1 MDVTIINRINNLLC
15 GRSIF
20 LIGMMG
26 SGKSKTGP
34 KLAELLKYKFIDV
47 DNLVEKVYRKP
58 INLIFQDDGEDV
70 FRNLETQCLREI
82 IKVPSTIVSTG
93 GGVILKKENW
103 GILRQ
108 GIVVWLDINQEVA
121 LERLNAKTNERPLL
135 KDKDLKTNYIKI
147 FNARKKLY
155 AQADI
160 RIQALH
166 QSVEELSQTIILEI
180 DKKISI

>member
-1 MDVTIINRINNLLC
+1 MDPIFINRIKNLLC

-34 KLAELLKYKFIDV
+34 KLAELLQYKFIDV
-47 DNLVEKVYRKP
+47 DNLIERVSHKP
-58 INLIFQDDGEDV
+58 INLIFQEDGQDA
-70 FRNLETQCLREI
+70 FRRLETQCLQEI

-93 GGVILKKENW
+93 GGVILKKKNW

-121 LERLNAKTNERPLL
+121 LKRLNDNTDERPLL
-135 KDKDLKTNYIKI
+135 KDKDLKRNYIEI
-147 FNARKKLY
+147 FNKRKELY

-160 RIQALH
+160 KIQVLNE
-166 QSVEELSQTIILEI
+166 SISELSQKIIFEI
-180 DKKISI
+180 DKKIVT